1 MGIDYL
7 KINIVKKNT
16 LKQLRKEGWKKGFYN
31 FSPWNKKDSIV
42 LYSLGFSL
50 NDLPFRRLLLVSIS

>member
-1 MGIDYL
+1 LIFNLGFTMGIDYL

-31 FSPWNKKDSIV
+31 FSP
-42 LYSLGFSL
+42 
-50 NDLPFRRLLLVSIS
+50 

>member
-16 LKQLRKEGWKKGFYN
+16 LKKLRKEGWKKGFYN
-31 FSPWNKKDSIV
+31 FSP
-42 LYSLGFSL
+42 
-50 NDLPFRRLLLVSIS
+50 